1 MAILIPHFGK
11 LTEKQASD
19 LIQRMMEFSSIHARL
34 QSCRQDAYAEFMAN
48 NIPTDREKAIFEFF
62 SGNAKETCGIL
73 LDFMVSQCLR
83 YVGIAD
89 EQRTLGMT
97 GRNNPKT

>member
-48 NIPTDREKAIFEFF
+48 SNPTDREKAIFEFF
-62 SGNAKETCGIL
+62 SENAKETCGIL
-73 LDFMVSQCLR
+73 SDFMIGQCLR
-83 YVGIAD
+83 HTEIAD
-89 EQRTLGMT
+89 AQRTLGMT
-97 GRNNPKT
+97 DRKSL

>member
-34 QSCRQDAYAEFMAN
+34 QSCRQNAYAEFMAN
-48 NIPTDREKAIFEFF
+48 SNPTDREKAIFEFF
-62 SGNAKETCGIL
+62 SENAKETCGIL
-73 LDFMVSQCLR
+73 SDFMIGQCLR
-83 YVGIAD
+83 YTEIAD
-89 EQRTLGMT
+89 AQRTLGMT
-97 GRNNPKT
+97 DRKSL

>member
-1 MAILIPHFGK
+1 MAILIPHFGT

-19 LIQRMMEFSSIHARL
+19 LIQRMMEFSSIHERL
-34 QSCRQDAYAEFMAN
+34 LSCRQDAYAEFMAN
-48 NIPTDREKAIFEFF
+48 NTPTDREKAIFEFF
-62 SGNAKETCGIL
+62 SENTKETCGIL
-73 LDFMVSQCLR
+73 SDFMVSQCLH

-97 GRNNPKT
+97 DRNSQKT